1 MIPPAPFRIHTPAG
15 HLPGARLSEGD
26 FRHSGKW
33 PRLPDRAP
41 LMRCDGFIQTA
52 PDCSAACG
60 TIRCPATH
68 PFGLESNLPLGMG
81 SMLRCRKNKPLSKI
95 DGVNKLVHFIPLS
108 IIPGRRLPDVTVEL
122 PDEMRLIVIVIQE
135 LPAFQK
141 SLFVAQQGLETIL
154 ETNDGSESFGTESE
168 PLRKFVAQP
177 PIAHPQSN
185 SCCGMARSLCACAG

>member
-1 MIPPAPFRIHTPAG
+1 MPVNPDSARDSGYFIYLVTVELG
-15 HLPGARLSEGD
+15 LPGARLSEGD

-81 SMLRCRKNKPLSKI
+81 SMLRCRKN
-95 DGVNKLVHFIPLS
+95 
-108 IIPGRRLPDVTVEL
+108 
-122 PDEMRLIVIVIQE
+122 
-135 LPAFQK
+135 
-141 SLFVAQQGLETIL
+141 
-154 ETNDGSESFGTESE
+154 
-168 PLRKFVAQP
+168 
-177 PIAHPQSN
+177 
-185 SCCGMARSLCACAG
+185 